1 MSGNELCDWVL
12 SMILS
17 FYFWVIFSFNNIHLP
32 FKVLILDIF
41 FFNLKYSLM
50 ITSAWFMLA
59 LNFLLWLPCM
69 TGLEL

>member
-12 SMILS
+12 SMILP
-17 FYFWVIFSFNNIHLP
+17 FYFWVIFSFSNTHLP
-32 FKVLILDIF
+32 FKVLILGIF

-50 ITSAWFMLA
+50 ITSVWFMLA
-59 LNFLLWLPCM
+59 LNFLLWLPYM